1 MKFRAPDSILVLNNL
16 EAVISLNTG
25 RKIYFTGNSG
35 KWLVSRGS
43 RVVLNMSLHS
53 LLSLEPDALITFDS
67 VEPASIAVGT

>member
-1 MKFRAPDSILVLNNL
+1 MKFRAPDSVLVLNNL

-43 RVVLNMSLHS
+43 RLVLNMSLRS
-53 LLSLEPDALITFDS
+53 LLSLDPDALVMFDT